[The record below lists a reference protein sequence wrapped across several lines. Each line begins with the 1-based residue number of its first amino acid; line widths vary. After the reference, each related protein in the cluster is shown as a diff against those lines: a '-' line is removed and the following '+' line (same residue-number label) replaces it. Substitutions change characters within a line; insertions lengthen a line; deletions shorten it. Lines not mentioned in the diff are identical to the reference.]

1 MTILL
6 HIIAFLIAVF
16 ILVLAHEFGHF
27 IVAIKAGIKV
37 ERFSIGFGKPLLK
50 WMGKTGIE
58 YVIAPILLGG
68 YVKMNDESYNKKS
81 VWRRMA
87 VMAAGVIANVILAIL
102 LFWLMF
108 TIGITMPKAV
118 IGKITHGSIAYNAGL
133 QPKSEITNI
142 DGRNI
147 KDWQSAAMAIV
158 SRLGDRGYML
168 INGRK
173 LDLSN
178 WQVAKFNPDPIKSL
192 GIEPYNPDVAPV
204 INKILKKSPAAF
216 MGLEEKDLILSVD
229 KHAVTSWNDFV
240 KYVQEH
246 PKQRITVIIKR
257 GSKEMQ
263 LSGITGSKFGRGW
276 KKVGY
281 LGVLSL
287 PANWPK
293 DMLLEQNYPFWQAII
308 PALNQV
314 KQFTNFNFIVIAKII
329 TGKISLYV
337 LGGPISILSAS
348 AEALQQGVVVYI
360 GFLALLSVMLAFIN
374 ILPIPGLDGGNFV
387 MLLIEAIMRRP
398 LPSTIQMIALR
409 IGMLLLA
416 LIIFIAIG
424 NDLLRMFI

>member
-50 WMGKTGIE
+50 WIGKTGIE
-58 YVIAPILLGG
+58 YAISPILLGG

-87 VMAAGVIANVILAIL
+87 VMVAGVMANVLLAII

-118 IGKITHGSIAYNAGL
+118 IGKITHGSIAYDAGL
-133 QPKSEITNI
+133 KSNSEITNI

-147 KDWQSAAMAIV
+147 KDWQSAAMVII

-168 INGRK
+168 VNGRK

-192 GIEPYNPDVAPV
+192 GIEPYSPDAAPV
-204 INKILKKSPAAF
+204 INKVLKNSPAAL
-216 MGLEEKDLILSVD
+216 MGLKEKDRILSVD
-229 KHAVTSWNDFV
+229 KHLVTSWNDFV
-240 KYVQEH
+240 KYVQEY
-246 PKQRITVIIKR
+246 PKQRINVVINR
-257 GSKEMQ
+257 GGKEMQ
-263 LSGITGSKFGRGW
+263 LTGATGSKFGRGW

-281 LGVLSL
+281 LGILSM
-287 PANWPK
+287 PAKWPK

-308 PALNQV
+308 PALGQV
-314 KQFTNFNFIVIAKII
+314 SQFLNFNFIVIMKII
-329 TGKISLYV
+329 TGKISLHV
-337 LGGPISILSAS
+337 LGGPITILSAS
-348 AEALQQGVVVYI
+348 AEALQQGVVVYV
-360 GFLALLSVMLAFIN
+360 GFLGLLSIMLAFIN
-374 ILPIPGLDGGNFV
+374 ILPIPGLDGGNF
-387 MLLIEAIMRRP
+387 MFLLIEAVMRRP
-398 LPSTIQMIALR
+398 LSNTIQMVALR

-424 NDLLRMFI
+424 NDLLRLFI